1 MSSISLARRPI
12 RKGARYSST
21 ASATALERW
30 VKVAQPTPVR
40 PGIEVSIFT
49 MTSRAPYGAVLMA
62 RTAVIYVQ
70 SAAAGG
76 GRGSSQQEEAA
87 SSQHAHTREREER
100 EPGHEPRT
108 YRRIVRVLRADWLR
122 CR

>member
-1 MSSISLARRPI
+1 
-12 RKGARYSST
+12 
-21 ASATALERW
+21 
-30 VKVAQPTPVR
+30 VR

-62 RTAVIYVQ
+62 RTAVICVQ

-76 GRGSSQQEEAA
+76 GRVSSQQEEAA

-100 EPGHEPRT
+100 ESPAGREPRT